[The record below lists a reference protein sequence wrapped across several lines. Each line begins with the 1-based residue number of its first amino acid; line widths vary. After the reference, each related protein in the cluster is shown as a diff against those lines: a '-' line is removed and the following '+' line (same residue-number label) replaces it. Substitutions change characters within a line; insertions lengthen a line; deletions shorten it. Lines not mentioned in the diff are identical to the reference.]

1 MIVGAS
7 CIDPTNSPIKTTM
20 RKQMKS
26 ICIAAC
32 LFMLLGLANGCGEQQ
47 NTAKTY
53 QTETV
58 TEDGYTYEIV
68 SNDDLKMRMYKLE
81 NGLKVY
87 MSVNKD
93 EPRIQTVIGVRA
105 GSSYDPAETTGLAH
119 YLEHMVFKGT
129 DRLGTKDWESE
140 KVLIQQIEDL
150 YEARRATDDPD
161 LKMKIY
167 GQIDSVSNIAATFA
181 IANEYDKMVS
191 GLGAK
196 GTNAFTSTEVTGYIN
211 NIPSNE
217 LEKWLMLEE
226 ERFSKLVLRLFH
238 TELEAVYEEFNR
250 GQDNDR
256 RKMFREMSRALYPNH
271 KYGTQTTIGT
281 SEHLK
286 NPSMIKIREYFDTY
300 YVANN
305 MVICLAGDLDPAVD
319 IKLIDQYFGRM
330 RSGDVPVHE
339 PTVAGPI
346 NGPKVVEVL
355 GPDQEAVNIGFRF
368 GPANSQD
375 DYMVN
380 LIDML
385 LSNSQ
390 AGIIDLDLVQ
400 NQKIL
405 GGGSYQNFE
414 SEYGAHV
421 LWGTPRD
428 GQSLSEVK
436 DLLLGSLEKI
446 KTGDFGDW
454 LISAVINDLELSRI
468 EGAAGNFVAYEYLGA
483 FISDISW
490 AKHLGRIDAIA
501 KITKEEVMAF
511 AKEHYKEDHVIIY
524 KRVGVDSTIAKVTN
538 PGITP
543 LEINRVDES
552 VFMQEFMKV
561 EKPGL
566 KPVFVDY
573 DAAIQ
578 RSSLKSGVEVN
589 YIENTTNELFSLN
602 YIIDMGSH
610 HSKKLSLAVQYL
622 PFLGT
627 DKYTPAQLQEEFYKL
642 GVSMNVSSTSDRSFV
657 SIDGLE
663 KSAEAGIKLLE
674 HVLAN
679 VKADAGA
686 YEDYVEGIL
695 KKRADNKL
703 SKGRIMYGGL
713 RSYGIYGPVSPF
725 TDMLSAEELKAQ
737 DPNELVEL
745 IKGICNY
752 KHYLFYYGQNKL
764 EEAVSILDEHHKV
777 NNELQDYP
785 EITKYEPLDTDKN
798 LVYFVNYDMV
808 QAEIMLL
815 AKDEK
820 FNEELMPYARLY
832 GSYFGS
838 GLSSIVF
845 QEIREA
851 KGLAYS
857 ARSSF
862 STPALP
868 DKHHYMTAYV
878 GTQVNKLSEAVSA
891 MMAIINDMPE
901 SEKMFEASKNS
912 ILKKI
917 ETERVTKASIFWAY
931 LSAKRRG
938 IDHDVRENIY
948 NKVQTLN
955 LSDMRA
961 FIEGH
966 IKKEHYAY
974 LVIGNKDDLDMDFLS
989 TLGEVRELTLEEVF
1003 GY

>member
-1 MIVGAS
+1 
-7 CIDPTNSPIKTTM
+7 M
-20 RKQMKS
+20 RS
-26 ICIAAC
+26 ICIALY
-32 LFMLLGLANGCGEQQ
+32 LFMLFGLTIGCGEEQS
-47 NTAKTY
+47 TGKVY
-53 QTETV
+53 QVETV

-68 SNDDLKMRMYKLE
+68 SNDDLKMRMYTLE

-140 KVLIQQIEDL
+140 RVLIQVIEDL
-150 YEARRATDDPD
+150 YEAHRATDDLD
-161 LKMKIY
+161 EKKKIY
-167 GQIDSVSNIAATFA
+167 GQIDSVSNIAATYA

-211 NIPSNE
+211 DIPSNE
-217 LEKWLMLEE
+217 FEKWLMLEQ

-250 GQDNDR
+250 SQDSDR
-256 RKMFREMSRALYPNH
+256 RKMYREMKRALYPDH

-305 MVICLAGDLDPAVD
+305 MVMCLSGDLDPAVD
-319 IKLIDQYFGRM
+319 IKVIDQYFGKM
-330 RSGDVPVHE
+330 RSGEVPIHE

-346 NGPKVVEVL
+346 NGPKIVEVM

-368 GPANSQD
+368 GPANSHD

-380 LIDML
+380 LIDLL

-390 AGIIDLDLVQ
+390 AGIIDLNLVQ
-400 NQKIL
+400 QQKIL
-405 GGGSYQNFE
+405 GGGSYQGFD
-414 SEYGAHV
+414 SEYGSHV
-421 LWGTPRD
+421 LWGVPRE
-428 GQSLSEVK
+428 GQSLAQVK
-436 DLLLGSLEKI
+436 DLLLGSVEKI
-446 KTGDFGDW
+446 KKGEFGDW
-454 LISAVINDLELSRI
+454 LIPAVINDMELSRI
-468 EGAAGNFVAYEYLGA
+468 EGAASNYVAYEFLSA
-483 FISDISW
+483 FINKLSW
-490 AKHLGRIDAIA
+490 ADHLSRIDEIA
-501 KITKEEVMAF
+501 KITKEDVMAF
-511 AKEHYKEDHVIIY
+511 ANERYTDDHVVIY
-524 KRVGVDSTIAKVTN
+524 KRVGVDATIAKVTN

-552 VFMQEFMKV
+552 EFVQEFMKV
-561 EKPGL
+561 QKPGL

-578 RSSLKSGVEVN
+578 RKALISGVEVN
-589 YIENTTNELFSLN
+589 YIENTTNELFSLD
-602 YIIDMGSH
+602 YIVDMGRH
-610 HSKKLSLAVQYL
+610 HSKKLSLAIQYL
-622 PFLGT
+622 PYLGT

-642 GVSMNVSSTSDRSFV
+642 GVRMKVSSTSDRSFV
-657 SIDGLE
+657 SIQGLE
-663 KSAEAGIKLLE
+663 KSAEAAVKLLE

-679 VKADAGA
+679 VKADTGA
-686 YEDYVEGIL
+686 YEDYVDGIL
-695 KKRADNKL
+695 KKRADGKL
-703 SKGRIMYGGL
+703 NKGRIMYGGL
-713 RSYGIYGPVSPF
+713 RSYGIYGPISPF
-725 TDMLSAEELKAQ
+725 TDMLSEEELNAQ

-745 IKGICNY
+745 IKGICSY
-752 KHYLFYYGQNKL
+752 EHYLFYYGEHSL
-764 EEAVSILDEHHKV
+764 AETSAMLDQHHKV
-777 NNELQDYP
+777 NEELLDYP
-785 EITKYEPLDTDKN
+785 EITKYVPLDTDKN

-815 AKDEK
+815 AKDEQ
-820 FNEELMPYARLY
+820 FNEALMPYARLY

-868 DKHHYMTAYV
+868 DKHHYMTAYI
-878 GTQVNKLSEAVSA
+878 GTQGNKLSEAVPA

-917 ETERVTKASIFWAY
+917 ETERVTKSSIFWAY

-938 IDHDVRENIY
+938 IDHDIRENIY
-948 NKVQTLN
+948 EKVQTLN
-955 LSDMRA
+955 LSDMRG
-961 FIEGH
+961 FIDGH

-974 LVIGNKDDLDMDFLS
+974 LVIGNKEDMDMDFLN
-989 TLGEVRELTLEEVF
+989 TLGEVRELTLEEIF